1 MKCRVCREPAVIEVR
16 RHNAGFCQGCFL
28 THCRNQVER
37 AIEEHSMIAPGDR
50 VLVAVSGGKD
60 SLALWDILL
69 RLGYS
74 TDGVYIGLGIEGY
87 SEDSGGYAQRFAAE
101 RGAQLVEV
109 DLPRDYGY
117 DVKTGAAADHRV
129 PCSACGL
136 SKRHLF
142 DRAALDGGYDVVAT
156 GHNLDDEAAVLL
168 GNVLRWDLAYM
179 ARQRPV
185 LPGGDGFPRK
195 VKPLIRLGERET
207 AAYCV
212 LSADRL
218 PGRGMPDG
226 GRQPAPRLQGRPQLP
241 SKNAHPVPRQP
252 STAASSSGAP
262 NWWRTPTRR
271 SGEGLHPCSKCG
283 APTTSRRGVRLLP
296 AGGAGR
302 RQRAAPGGCAV
313 GDTGSSGGRPFEPG
327 DRVLL
332 FDTKGRR
339 YLVILEKEASST
351 PTPAPLPHDA
361 ILGQEEGSTV
371 RSSRGARYIAVRPT
385 LAEVVL
391 KMPRGAQV
399 IYPKDLGPILVMAD
413 IFPGARVLEA
423 GLGSGALSMT
433 LLRAGADVT
442 GYELR
447 DDFADRGRGQRD
459 GLPGR
464 GRARPLPRR
473 GARRLRRHRRK
484 RPRPGAPG
492 PARAVARRQA
502 CGGGVAARRH
512 HRFLPT
518 SRSPR

>member
-1 MKCRVCREPAVIEVR
+1 
-16 RHNAGFCQGCFL
+16 
-28 THCRNQVER
+28 
-37 AIEEHSMIAPGDR
+37 MIAPGDR

-74 TDGVYIGLGIEGY
+74 TDGVYIGLGIKGY
-87 SEDSGGYAQRFAAE
+87 SDDSGRLRQAFRRQNAE
-101 RGAQLVEV
+101 PSLVDV

-136 SKRHLF
+136 SKRHIF

-168 GNVLRWDLAYM
+168 GNVLHWDLAYM

-212 LSADRL
+212 LSGIDYQVEECPMSVGNRQLGYKDALNAIEERS
-218 PGRGMPDG
+218 PGTKAAFYSGFLERGAELVAHAGVRWARKPPPVLEMRRPDDV
-226 GRQPAPRLQGRPQLP
+226 A
-241 SKNAHPVPRQP
+241 
-252 STAASSSGAP
+252 
-262 NWWRTPTRR
+262 
-271 SGEGLHPCSKCG
+271 
-283 APTTSRRGVRLLP
+283 RGVRLLP
-296 AGGAGR
+296 PGRAGHE
-302 RQRAAPGGCAV
+302 RAAPPAPGGHTV
-313 GDTGSSGGRPFEPG
+313 SSGGRPFEPG

-339 YLVILEKEASST
+339 YLVSLEKGGEFHSHTGTVA
-351 PTPAPLPHDA
+351 HDV
-361 ILGQEEGSTV
+361 ILGQDEGSTV

-413 IFPGARVLEA
+413 IFPDAARARSGPGFRRPVDGA
-423 GLGSGALSMT
+423 
-433 LLRAGADVT
+433 
-442 GYELR
+442 
-447 DDFADRGRGQRD
+447 FARGRRCHRVRNARRTSPLARSGQRD
-459 GLPGR
+459 RLPRR
-464 GRARPLPRR
+464 GRARPVPRARCATFTKASTKKASTVCSWTCPSR
-473 GARRLRRHRRK
+473 GA
-484 RPRPGAPG
+484 P
-492 PARAVARRQA
+492 
-502 CGGGVAARRH
+502 
-512 HRFLPT
+512 
-518 SRSPR
+518 